1 MMEREKSMKKTI
13 GSTLLLLLLLSTM
26 MTVAFAGDSKKA
38 LASSGN
44 QGEAETW
51 EPADNMPHMST
62 PDENDITENEAI
74 DIAKQTLV
82 KKFGYADMYFDDSE
96 IECGF
101 YVIPQEYSEY
111 DCDEIWRVELR
122 KQETGTAPFMVE
134 MSGEG
139 DVLMYKTP
147 TTLPCYG
154 NENIVAE
161 AKAATHT
168 QVDATEEQ
176 VITELR
182 ACMHELG
189 DFSELDIPALLIKT
203 HFIYHERFCYGR
215 EPVWYSEIF
224 QGNERIGKAVS
235 GFDGSLIDIAAGDQE
250 FTNTI
255 RNGFW
260 EGVANDFDI
269 SDFWYGSLSEKAAL
283 SEKWIPVVQALE
295 IEDPYFSARYPI
307 LYAFTR
313 HQYGMPD
320 PDNVQLDAALEAA
333 KNAAFALGAST
344 ESYSTR
350 SIEYLFDVT
359 DASHPIWK
367 IIIYEAKVSKGL
379 RSKDGNQLRL
389 RVEINADTGEINHA
403 YVIDIDTSVL
413 DWRL

>member
-1 MMEREKSMKKTI
+1 MKKTI

-168 QVDATEEQ
+168 RVDATEEQ

-295 IEDPYFSARYPI
+295 IEDP
-307 LYAFTR
+307 
-313 HQYGMPD
+313 
-320 PDNVQLDAALEAA
+320 
-333 KNAAFALGAST
+333 
-344 ESYSTR
+344 
-350 SIEYLFDVT
+350 
-359 DASHPIWK
+359 
-367 IIIYEAKVSKGL
+367 
-379 RSKDGNQLRL
+379 
-389 RVEINADTGEINHA
+389 
-403 YVIDIDTSVL
+403 
-413 DWRL
+413 